1 MSPHQIV
8 MIKEDIACNKSFPS
22 LKITLLEL
30 KVAYTSIIKGIG
42 GTEMTQ
48 NELYMTL
55 VIFNEVK

>member
-1 MSPHQIV
+1 MFV
-8 MIKEDIACNKSFPS
+8 E
-22 LKITLLEL
+22 LLRGG

-55 VIFNEVK
+55 VIYNEGK